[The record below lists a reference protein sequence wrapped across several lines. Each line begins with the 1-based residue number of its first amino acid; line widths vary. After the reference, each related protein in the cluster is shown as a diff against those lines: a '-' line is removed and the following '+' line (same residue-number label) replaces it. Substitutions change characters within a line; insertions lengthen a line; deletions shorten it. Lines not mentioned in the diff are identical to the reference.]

1 MSRIFDALQ
10 RSEGERAGS
19 ESSALPEGQQLLR
32 EAERRVASDWDAVV
46 SVREPEPEI
55 LILDNELI
63 SPGFV
68 ESTRAATEMPVGA
81 SLMTAGKRMELINS
95 FQTLPASIN
104 SDSRLVSLL
113 DRKSPAAEAVRL
125 LALRLRDFR
134 RSGTLKKVVVTS
146 TIPQEGKSTITAN
159 LACTLARRTE
169 ERVLLIEGD
178 MRLPVQFRMF
188 GFEQKLGLCGL
199 LRDECTVSE
208 SVYYIKE
215 AAVWILPAGIS
226 AGNPLELMQSPRLN
240 AVMDQ
245 LSSCFDWIIIDS
257 PPVLPL
263 ADTSVWMRL
272 ADGVLLVTREGVTE
286 KKQLKKGIEALEPQ
300 KILGAII
307 NGSKASKYSEY
318 YYGHSA

>member
-10 RSEGERAGS
+10 RAEGERSGS
-19 ESSALPEGQQLLR
+19 ESIALPEGQQLLR

-46 SVREPEPEI
+46 SDNDQEQEI
-55 LILDNELI
+55 LVLDDETI

-68 ESTRAATEMPVGA
+68 ASTRAGAVVG
-81 SLMTAGKRMELINS
+81 SNLMTAGKRTDVINS
-95 FQTLPASIN
+95 FQTLPTSIT

-134 RSGTLKKVVVTS
+134 RTGTLRRVVITS

-159 LACTLARRTE
+159 LACTLARRDE
-169 ERVLLIEGD
+169 EKVLLIEGD
-178 MRLPVQFRMF
+178 VRLPVQFRMF
-188 GFEQKLGLCGL
+188 GFEQRPGLCEL
-199 LRDECTVSE
+199 LRGECALAE
-208 SVYYIKE
+208 SVYHLKD
-215 AAVWILPAGIS
+215 AGLWILPAGI
-226 AGNPLELMQSPRLN
+226 ATNNPLEIMQSPKLTSL
-240 AVMDQ
+240 MDQ
-245 LSSCFDWIIIDS
+245 LSACFDWIIIDS

-263 ADTSVWMRL
+263 ADTSVWMRV

-286 KKQLKKGIEALEPQ
+286 KKQLKKGLEALEPQ
-300 KILGAII
+300 KVLGAII

-318 YYGHSA
+318 YYGHTS